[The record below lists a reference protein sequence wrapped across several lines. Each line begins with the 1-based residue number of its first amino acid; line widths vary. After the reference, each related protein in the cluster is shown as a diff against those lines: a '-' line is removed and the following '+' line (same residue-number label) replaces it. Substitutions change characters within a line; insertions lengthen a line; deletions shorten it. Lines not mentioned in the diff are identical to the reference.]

1 MKAKNI
7 VFAGIIACISFSL
20 LTACQ
25 EEGLV
30 LNSNDVSY
38 VAFAKDMTKDT
49 TKVCFEF
56 YALEEGM
63 DVKIAEVPIEVSVIG
78 KMQDKD
84 LEFTLSVDTERSTFP
99 ASQCILPEKC
109 TIKHGQLLDTI
120 YVKLKNSDDLKKSTK
135 LLVLK
140 INEEGEVRE
149 GVVSNSRAVIVAT
162 DELIKPEW
170 WDYKDMS
177 GEYSSVDQYYLG
189 EYSQRKY
196 RLFLKILQDNDDVSF
211 DGKDR
216 GKLRKYAL
224 LLKYMVAEMNAG
236 RKPEDYLKDE
246 DGKTI
251 EIPVAG

>member
-7 VFAGIIACISFSL
+7 VLAGIIACIGLSQLAS
-20 LTACQ
+20 CQ

-30 LNSNDVSY
+30 MNSNDVSY

-49 TKVCFEF
+49 TRVCFEF

-78 KMQDKD
+78 RIQDKD
-84 LEFTLSVDTERSTFP
+84 LEFTLSVDTEKSTFP
-99 ASQCILPEKC
+99 MSQCILPEKC

-120 YVKLKNSDDLKKSTK
+120 YVKLKNSEDLKESTK
-135 LLVLK
+135 LLLLK

-149 GVVSNSRAVIVAT
+149 GVVSNSRAVIAAT

-170 WDYKDMS
+170 WDYKDLFD

-189 EYSQRKY
+189 EYSKTKY
-196 RLFLKILQDNDDVSF
+196 RLFLKILQDNDDILF

-224 LLKYMVAEMNAG
+224 LLKYKVAEINADAEE
-236 RKPEDYLKDE
+236 PLKDE
-246 DGKTI
+246 YGNII
-251 EIPVAG
+251 EVPVAG